1 MRRIAITC
9 VGATALFMTTN
20 FAPSSSQAMTI
31 ATPAGLNKAIQE
43 TKLTEDV
50 AYVCRGWWWRRCAW
64 VPGPYWGARYYRPY
78 YAYAYAHRPVYYA
91 YRPAYYA
98 YAYSPGYRP
107 WWGWRRRWWW

>member
-50 AYVCRGWWWRRCAW
+50 AYVCRGGWWWRRCGW

-78 YAYAYAHRPVYYA
+78 YAYAYRPVY
-91 YRPAYYA
+91 YRPAYYS
-98 YAYSPGYRP
+98 YAYYPRYRP